1 MKVSYEI
8 IKNNDRLFFYDGT
21 QYVLLDT
28 GFLNGSAAVN
38 GKIGPFTVGRMGSG
52 FFSSFI
58 NLTMEDGGKVT
69 GVFNPMENYNCILK
83 SDTLIITDE
92 EIVIADEDL
101 FFPLV
106 KKAYPFFNL
115 ALPLIECTVKGEK
128 GLFFFDSGARMVMFS
143 EPELACSEKIRSYTE
158 WLAMEGIYKEL
169 DVFKINLEFPN
180 GFKYKGEGTSSAS
193 TIPYVVDGA
202 TCGLSTSDYTR
213 LTTVKVVTQVVDE
226 VREVSDPFIGEPN
239 TVEQRNALAALISKR
254 LSYLKE
260 KGVIQYYEFEISA
273 TNYQVLLGECS
284 IALTLV
290 APQELRK
297 ITTVVALRAAA

>member
-1 MKVSYEI
+1 MRFKLSN
-8 IKNNDRLFFYDGT
+8 KQMNDL
-21 QYVLLDT
+21 T
-28 GFLNGSAAVN
+28 G
-38 GKIGPFTVGRMGSG
+38 K
-52 FFSSFI
+52 
-58 NLTMEDGGKVT
+58 
-69 GVFNPMENYNCILK
+69 
-83 SDTLIITDE
+83 
-92 EIVIADEDL
+92 
-101 FFPLV
+101 
-106 KKAYPFFNL
+106 
-115 ALPLIECTVKGEK
+115 
-128 GLFFFDSGARMVMFS
+128 RMV
-143 EPELACSEKIRSYTE
+143 C
-158 WLAMEGIYKEL
+158 
-169 DVFKINLEFPN
+169 
-180 GFKYKGEGTSSAS
+180 FKYKGEGTNAG
-193 TIPYVVDGA
+193 TTPYVVDGV
-202 TCGLSTSDYTR
+202 TCGLTTSDYTR